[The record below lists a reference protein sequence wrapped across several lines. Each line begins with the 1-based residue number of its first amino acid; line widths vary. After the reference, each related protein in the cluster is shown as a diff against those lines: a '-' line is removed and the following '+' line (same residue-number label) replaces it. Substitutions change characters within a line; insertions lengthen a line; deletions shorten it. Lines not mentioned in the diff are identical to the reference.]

1 MHIDILRLGHPV
13 LHSPGR
19 GALALFVAVYAADLR
34 KKGASGP
41 APGAASK
48 IGCQLPA
55 ISHRRG
61 RSWKM
66 FCISDHSAGET
77 KWPQKTSSQRHT
89 PRRSPTCGECC
100 GRSCLALGGNRRPPG
115 MEGSLV
121 LSPWD
126 MNIPG
131 LVNIQKAIENG
142 HLK

>member
-77 KWPQKTSSQRHT
+77 TWPQKTSSQEPISGPV
-89 PRRSPTCGECC
+89 PRTKCTGTACVRPCAAW
-100 GRSCLALGGNRRPPG
+100 LLG
-115 MEGSLV
+115 
-121 LSPWD
+121 
-126 MNIPG
+126 
-131 LVNIQKAIENG
+131 
-142 HLK
+142 